1 LELDLEEVDIT
12 GEGGDY
18 IANSIINLVNLTK
31 LKLKLF
37 NNSIDETSG
46 IKLG

>member
-1 LELDLEEVDIT
+1 MELDLEEVDIT

-18 IANSIINLVNLTK
+18 IANSIINMINLTK
-31 LKLKLF
+31 LKLNLS
-37 NNSIDETSG
+37 NNEIDEISG